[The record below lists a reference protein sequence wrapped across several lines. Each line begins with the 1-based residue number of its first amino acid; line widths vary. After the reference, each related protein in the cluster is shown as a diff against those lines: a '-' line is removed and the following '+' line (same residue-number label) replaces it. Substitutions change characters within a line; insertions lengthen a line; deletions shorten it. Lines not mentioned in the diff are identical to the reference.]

1 MEIVEKIIKINK
13 DEEEFLEQYNIEDI
27 TELKDGMLFGTIT
40 SKYEMDTLLPYFEY
54 DQGQIKS
61 CIASYRDVVCEYY
74 DLGDG
79 ILSDGKSIPLIFKKI
94 SGNIAQEL
102 LSGELFVV
110 STSIEKIDGINSIE
124 RKIED
129 FQSDVE
135 NYSKNNI
142 LIHTNPFYEA
152 DNKDINGIFAVSDMF
167 KSLYSE
173 KTLPK
178 KDELISVLKSI
189 KNLGQVIFNEE
200 LQEYI
205 IEVQGI
211 AQTENEIYE
220 FDHVEHSLRKM

>member
-1 MEIVEKIIKINK
+1 MEIVEKKIKIDE
-13 DEEEFLEQYNIEDI
+13 DEEERLDQYSIEDI
-27 TELKDGMLFGTIT
+27 TELEDGMLFGTIT
-40 SKYEMDTLLPYFEY
+40 SKFEMEALLPYFIY
-54 DQGQIKS
+54 DQGQIKC
-61 CIASYRDVVCEYY
+61 CISNYIDDVCEYY

-79 ILSDGKSIPLIFKKI
+79 ILSGGEAIPLIFKKV

-110 STSIEKIDGINSIE
+110 STSIEKIDGINDLE
-124 RKIED
+124 REIKN
-129 FQSDVE
+129 FQNDVE

-142 LIHTNPFYEA
+142 FILTNGFYEA
-152 DNKDINGIFAVSDMF
+152 DDEEINGIFTVSDMF
-167 KSLYSE
+167 KSLYSK

-189 KNLGQVIFNEE
+189 KNQGQVRFNEK

-205 IEVQGI
+205 SEVQGI

-220 FDHVEHSLRKM
+220 FDHVEHHSRKM